1 MLFSSFANQE
11 TIKKF
16 WALKSRLSLE
26 TLSPQTGGRFLEK
39 KMSLFIKLLRN
50 SEPSNPGW
58 AKKLWALKLVDGFL
72 KKKKCNH
79 EDNIDKGV
87 SLENPYFSPKYVE

>member
-1 MLFSSFANQE
+1 MIFIVKQHIQRFVLLNKDLLNPFWNLYRVKSMGYTLFLSSKN
-11 TIKKF
+11 KK
-16 WALKSRLSLE
+16 
-26 TLSPQTGGRFLEK
+26 Q
-39 KMSLFIKLLRN
+39 LRN